1 MKRLSFYSF
10 LCAVL
15 LMSVNVF
22 GQQFSGG
29 GSGTLADPYRVAN
42 ASQFNEIANHPNAF
56 FVQTANIN
64 FAKNKFPKVE
74 SFSGIYDAQG
84 YQIIAAGNQTQ
95 PLFGT
100 VSGTIT
106 RLIVDMGTYTVQDG
120 GAILCNE
127 LNGGTISYCNIKGN
141 VTGVTAGGIV
151 NTMNSGLIEYCCF
164 TGNVEGYG
172 KIVSGRR
179 GSGYAGGICAIQ
191 RGGEIKGSM
200 VASPSVISGVTR
212 YGLAIVS
219 GISNA
224 GLIEDFIGGILGSTN
239 IKVTSCYSQATVES
253 NIEGTTNDI
262 ASSGVTK
269 TNSYPAQD
277 GINRTEQE
285 LANYLNQGLDPV
297 AFIFD
302 RGNVIS
308 VATRLTESSSN
319 GIGIFESKT
328 SGNFNAPSTWNY
340 TASDTKQFIISSGH
354 TVTLRNENSNE
365 NSKEAGASIIVRDG
379 GNFINATTSDV
390 TATMEKNITAGKWNF
405 IGFPVQDDPEHD
417 GYGVAPLAAVEGDIW
432 ALRYDYPNNTWDNN
446 YLHWYEGSRDYVKA
460 GNGIFAYPDN
470 DYTLSIEGTLNNAN
484 VTVENPITAI
494 ENGNNTARW
503 MALANPYPAEINI
516 ASLIN
521 LTQGVRHGDVVYL
534 YNGTTFTTPSTGTI
548 EAGQGFFVNME
559 GQNNSFT
566 FTTAMINN
574 STAKSVSAEREF
586 VSVSVSTDG
595 YKVPVLFAQNDDA
608 TDGYDIYDANKMF
621 GNGTVAEPYLICEG
635 IELCKEE
642 VLSSSYTATMNIKS
656 FESRSVEIVADNI
669 PEGYSLTL
677 IDGAL
682 EVVMNQGDVYTTNIA
697 EGENAD
703 RFKLL
708 ITKNNVSIADV
719 AEAESI
725 RVVNNNRSIRVYGG
739 KSVRTEVYN
748 ALGQKVYETSDRA
761 FDLNNVAS
769 GAYVLRVQDGKSV
782 NSTKIVVE

>member
-56 FVQTANIN
+56 FVQTTDITFNN
-64 FAKNKFPKVE
+64 NNSTKFTQID
-74 SFSGIYDAQG
+74 FDGIYDGQG
-84 YQIIAAGNQTQ
+84 HKIISSSDQTKS
-95 PLFGT
+95 LFGT
-100 VSGTIT
+100 VTGTIT
-106 RLIVDMGTYTVQDG
+106 RVTVEMGAKTVKNV
-120 GAILCNE
+120 GAILCYY
-127 LNGGTISYCNIKGN
+127 LDGGTISYCNIKGN
-141 VTGVTAGGIV
+141 VEVAAGAGTKAGGIV
-151 NTMNSGLIEYCCF
+151 NTMASGLVEYCCF
-164 TGNVEGYG
+164 QG
-172 KIVSGRR
+172 KVKAKANQA
-179 GSGYAGGICAIQ
+179 YVGGICAMQ
-191 RGGEIKGSM
+191 NGGEIKGSM
-200 VASPSVISGVTR
+200 VASVSELTGESKNSV
-212 YGLAIVS
+212 VS
-219 GISNA
+219 GIANGSNSPSQA
-224 GLIEDFIGGILGSTN
+224 Q
-239 IKVTSCYSQATVES
+239 VTSCYSQATFK
-253 NIEGTTNDI
+253 GKTTTTADI
-262 ASSGVTK
+262 ASGSGVIIA
-269 TNSYPAQD
+269 NSYPNATGGLSGQ
-277 GINRTEQE
+277 T
-285 LANYLNQGLDPV
+285 LANYLNNGLDPV
-297 AFIFD
+297 AFGVD
-302 RGNVIS
+302 NGNVVS
-308 VATRLTESSSN
+308 VASTLSVSSYN
-319 GIGIFESKT
+319 DGRGIFVSKQN
-328 SGNFNAPSTWNY
+328 GNFDVVPTWKY
-340 TASDTKQFIISSGH
+340 TASDSDIKQFIISAGN
-354 TVTLRNENSNE
+354 TVTLQNANDIQVAS
-365 NSKEAGASIIVRDG
+365 SIIVRDG
-379 GNFINATTSDV
+379 GNFINTTASDV
-390 TATMEKNITAGKWNF
+390 TATMEKNITANQWNF
-405 IGFPVQDDPEHD
+405 IGFPVRDNAAN

-432 ALRYDYPNNTWDNN
+432 ALRYDYQNNTWDNT
-446 YLHWYEGSRDYVKA
+446 YLHWYEGSQDYVKA

-470 DYTLSIEGTLNNAN
+470 DYTLSIEGTLNNAP
-484 VTVENPITAI
+484 VTVENPITPS

-586 VSVSVSTDG
+586 VRVSVSTDG

-642 VLSSSYTATMNIKS
+642 VLSSSYTATMNVKS
-656 FESRSVEIVADNI
+656 SESRSVEIVADNI

-682 EVVMNQGDVYTTNIA
+682 EVVMNQGDVYTTDIT

-769 GAYVLRVQDGKSV
+769 GAYILKVSDGKTV
-782 NSTKIVVE
+782 NSAKIVVE

>member
-22 GQQFSGG
+22 GQFAGG
-29 GSGTLADPYRVAN
+29 NGTLANPYQVAT
-42 ASQFNEIANHPNAF
+42 ASQFRAIANSDAF
-56 FVQTANIN
+56 FVQTADIT
-64 FAKNKFPKVE
+64 FDESTDFPKIE

-84 YQIIAAGNQTQ
+84 YKIIAQSDKTK

-100 VSGTIT
+100 VTGTIT
-106 RLIVDMGTYTVQDG
+106 RLIVEMGTNTVQNG

-127 LNGGTISYCNIKGN
+127 LNGGTISYCNIQGN

-151 NTMNSGLIEYCCF
+151 NTMNSGLVEYCCF
-164 TGNVEGYG
+164 TGNVTASGYRN
-172 KIVSGRR
+172 IVF
-179 GSGYAGGICAIQ
+179 GYAGGICARQ
-191 RGGEIKGSM
+191 NGGEIKGSM
-200 VASPSVISGVTR
+200 VASPSNIHGATLL
-212 YGLAIVS
+212 GLATAS
-219 GISNA
+219 GIANGSN
-224 GLIEDFIGGILGSTN
+224 SSSQ
-239 IKVTSCYSQATVES
+239 VTSCYSQATVTVS
-253 NIEGTTNDI
+253 ILWPGADNAPGADVAANATT
-262 ASSGVTK
+262 
-269 TNSYPAQD
+269 TNSYSDAEGTLSGQA
-277 GINRTEQE
+277 
-285 LANYLNQGLDPV
+285 LANYLNNGLDPV
-297 AFIFD
+297 AFGVEN
-302 RGNVIS
+302 GNVVS
-308 VATRLTESSSN
+308 RASSLSGPSFNGN
-319 GIGIFESKT
+319 GIFVSKQ
-328 SGNFNAPSTWNY
+328 SSDFAAVSTWNY
-340 TASDTKQFIISSGH
+340 TASNTPKQFIISAGN
-354 TVTLRNENSNE
+354 TVTLQNANDIS
-365 NSKEAGASIIVRDG
+365 GASITVRDG
-379 GNFINATTSDV
+379 GNFINNSASDV
-390 TATMEKNITAGKWNF
+390 TATMEKNITADKWNF
-405 IGFPVQDDPEHD
+405 IGFPVQDSIAS
-417 GYGVAPLAAVEGDIW
+417 GYGVSPLAEVTGDIW
-432 ALRYDYPNNTWDNN
+432 ALRYDYEHNSWDNN

-470 DYTLSIEGTLNNAN
+470 DYTLSIDGILNNAN
-484 VTVENPITAI
+484 VTVTNTITPS

-516 ASLIN
+516 TSLPA
-521 LTQGVRHGDVVYL
+521 TQGGGAYL
-534 YNGTTFTTPSTGTI
+534 YDGISFGTI
-548 EAGQGFFVNME
+548 QTSGTIKAGQGFFVNMPE
-559 GQNNSFT
+559 AENNFT

-642 VLSSSYTATMNIKS
+642 VLSSSYTATMNVKS
-656 FESRSVEIVADNI
+656 SESRSVEIVADNI

-682 EVVMNQGDVYTTNIA
+682 EVVMNQGDVYTTDIA

-725 RVVNNNRSIRVYGG
+725 RVVNNNRTISIYGG
-739 KSVRTEVYN
+739 NDVRTEVYN
-748 ALGQKVYETSDRA
+748 ALGQKVYETSDRV

>member
-22 GQQFSGG
+22 GHFAG
-29 GSGTLADPYRVAN
+29 GSGTFADPYQVAT
-42 ASQFNEIANHPNAF
+42 ASQFTEIANYSDAF
-56 FVQTANIN
+56 FVQTADIT
-64 FAKNKFPKVE
+64 FDESTDFPKIE

-84 YQIIAAGNQTQ
+84 YKIIAQSDKTK

-100 VSGTIT
+100 VTGTIT
-106 RLIVDMGTYTVQDG
+106 RVTVNMNG
-120 GAILCNE
+120 RKTKAAILCKT
-127 LNGGTISYCNIKGN
+127 LDGGTISYCNIQGT

-151 NTMNSGLIEYCCF
+151 NTMSSGLVEYCCF
-164 TGNVEGYG
+164 TGNVTAYGVYGYN
-172 KIVSGRR
+172 VY
-179 GSGYAGGICAIQ
+179 GYAGGICARQ
-191 RGGEIKGSM
+191 NGGEIKGSM
-200 VASPSVISGVTR
+200 VASPSNIHGATLL
-212 YGLAIVS
+212 GLATAS
-219 GISNA
+219 GIANGSN
-224 GLIEDFIGGILGSTN
+224 SPQ
-239 IKVTSCYSQATVES
+239 VTSCYSQATVTMS
-253 NIEGTTNDI
+253 NLWAGADVAANATP
-262 ASSGVTK
+262 
-269 TNSYPAQD
+269 TNSYPDANA
-277 GINRTEQE
+277 GE
-285 LANYLNQGLDPV
+285 LSGQALADYLNAGLDPV
-297 AFIFD
+297 AFVVD
-302 RGNVIS
+302 ENGNVVS
-308 VATRLTESSSN
+308 VASRLSASPSN
-319 GIGIFESKT
+319 GMGIFVSRQ
-328 SGNFNAPSTWNY
+328 SGNFNAASTWDF
-340 TASDTKQFIISSGH
+340 TASDTKQFIISAGH
-354 TVTLRNENSNE
+354 TVTLQNANHIS
-365 NSKEAGASIIVRDG
+365 GASIIVRDG
-379 GNFINATTSDV
+379 GNFINNTTSDV
-390 TATMEKNITAGKWNF
+390 TATMEKNITAEKWNF
-405 IGFPVQDDPEHD
+405 IGFPVQDDPEHN

-432 ALRYDYPNNTWDNN
+432 ALRYDYPNNTWDNT

-470 DYTLSIEGTLNNAN
+470 NYTLIIEGTLNNAN

-494 ENGNNTARW
+494 SSEDGTARW

-516 ASLIN
+516 TSLPA
-521 LTQGVRHGDVVYL
+521 TQGNVVYL
-534 YNGTTFTTPSTGTI
+534 YNGISFDAPSTGNI
-548 EAGQGFFVNME
+548 KAGQGFFVNMLE
-559 GQNNSFT
+559 QNNSPYSFT
-566 FTTAMINN
+566 FTTAMING

-621 GNGTVAEPYLICEG
+621 GNGSVAEPYLICNG
-635 IELCKEE
+635 INLCKEE
-642 VLSSSYTATMNIKS
+642 VSSTNYTATMNIKS
-656 FESRSVEIVADNI
+656 SESRSVEIVADNI

-677 IDGAL
+677 IDGAM

-725 RVVNNNRSIRVYGG
+725 RVVNNNRTIRVYGG

>member
-15 LMSVNVF
+15 LMSANVF

-56 FVQTANIN
+56 FVQTTDITFNN
-64 FAKNKFPKVE
+64 NNSTKFTQID
-74 SFSGIYDAQG
+74 FDGIYDGQG
-84 YQIIAAGNQTQ
+84 HKIISSSDQTKS
-95 PLFGT
+95 LFGT
-100 VSGTIT
+100 VTGTIT
-106 RLIVDMGTYTVQDG
+106 RLIVEMGTNTVQNG

-127 LNGGTISYCNIKGN
+127 LDGGTISYCNIQGN
-141 VTGVTAGGIV
+141 VTGATAGGIV
-151 NTMNSGLIEYCCF
+151 NTMTSGLVEYCCF
-164 TGNVEGYG
+164 TGNVTASGGYG
-172 KIVSGRR
+172 LQFL
-179 GSGYAGGICAIQ
+179 GYAGGICAIQ
-191 RGGEIKGSM
+191 KGGEIKGSM
-200 VASPSVISGVTR
+200 VDAQSGVKGSTLL
-212 YGLAIVS
+212 GLASAS
-219 GISNA
+219 GIANTAAQAAS
-224 GLIEDFIGGILGSTN
+224 
-239 IKVTSCYSQATVES
+239 VTSCYSQAMVTIQGFFQSGTAAHVAAG
-253 NIEGTTNDI
+253 NGTT
-262 ASSGVTK
+262 
-269 TNSYPAQD
+269 TNSYPDAEA
-277 GINRTEQE
+277 GTLSGQE
-285 LANYLNQGLDPV
+285 LANYLNAGLDPV
-297 AFIFD
+297 AFVVD
-302 RGNVIS
+302 ENGNVVS
-308 VATRLTESSSN
+308 VASRLSASPSN
-319 GIGIFESKT
+319 GMGIFVSKQN
-328 SGNFNAPSTWNY
+328 GNFDVASTWNY
-340 TASDTKQFIISSGH
+340 TPSDTKQFIISADH
-354 TVTLRNENSNE
+354 MVTLQNANDIS
-365 NSKEAGASIIVRDG
+365 GASIIVRDG
-379 GNFINATTSDV
+379 GNFINTTTSNV
-390 TATMEKNITAGKWNF
+390 TATMEKNITANQWNF
-405 IGFPVQDDPEHD
+405 IGFPVRDNAAN

-432 ALRYDYPNNTWDNN
+432 ALRYDYSSNTWDNT
-446 YLHWYEGSRDYVKA
+446 YLHWYEGSQDYVKA

-470 DYTLSIEGTLNNAN
+470 NYTLIIEGTLNNAN

-494 ENGNNTARW
+494 SSEDGTARW

-516 ASLIN
+516 TSLPA
-521 LTQGVRHGDVVYL
+521 TQGNVVYL
-534 YNGTTFTTPSTGTI
+534 YNGISFDAPSTGNI
-548 EAGQGFFVNME
+548 KAGQGFFVNMLE
-559 GQNNSFT
+559 QNNSPYSFT
-566 FTTAMINN
+566 FTTAMING

-656 FESRSVEIVADNI
+656 SESRSVEIVADNI

-677 IDGAL
+677 IDGAV
-682 EVVMNQGDVYTTNIA
+682 EVVMNQGDVYTTNIT

>member
-22 GQQFSGG
+22 GQGQPFSGY
-29 GSGTLADPYRVAN
+29 GSGTLADPYRVAT
-42 ASQFNEIANHPNAF
+42 ASQFNEIANHPDAF
-56 FVQTANIN
+56 FVQTTDITFEDNRDFPEIN
-64 FAKNKFPKVE
+64 N
-74 SFSGIYDAQG
+74 FSGIYDGQG
-84 YQIIAAGNQTQ
+84 HTIIANRDKTK

-100 VSGTIT
+100 VRGTIT
-106 RLIVDMGTYTVQDG
+106 RLIVDMGEYTVTVRNE
-120 GAILCNE
+120 GAILCTD
-127 LNGGTISYCNIKGN
+127 LNGGTISYCNIQGN
-141 VTGVTAGGIV
+141 VTGATAGGIV
-151 NTMNSGLIEYCCF
+151 NTMSSGLVEYCCF
-164 TGNVEGYG
+164 TGNVTAYG
-172 KIVSGRR
+172 RYGINVY
-179 GSGYAGGICAIQ
+179 GYAGGICARQ
-191 RGGEIKGSM
+191 NGGEIKGSM
-200 VASPSVISGVTR
+200 VASPSKIHGATLL
-212 YGLAIVS
+212 GLATTAS
-219 GISNA
+219 GIANGSN
-224 GLIEDFIGGILGSTN
+224 SPQ
-239 IKVTSCYSQATVES
+239 VTSCYSQATVTVS
-253 NIEGTTNDI
+253 NLWIGADTPGADVAANATT
-262 ASSGVTK
+262 
-269 TNSYPAQD
+269 TNSYPDAEVETLSGQD
-277 GINRTEQE
+277 
-285 LANYLNQGLDPV
+285 LATYLNNGLDPI
-297 AFIFD
+297 AFEV
-302 RGNVIS
+302 NNKKAVVS
-308 VATRLTESSSN
+308 VASSLSASTSN
-319 GIGIFESKT
+319 PYNGMGIFVSKQN
-328 SGNFNAPSTWNY
+328 GNFDVASTWNY
-340 TASDTKQFIISSGH
+340 TPSDTKQFIISADH
-354 TVTLRNENSNE
+354 MVTLQNANDIS
-365 NSKEAGASIIVRDG
+365 GASIIVRDG
-379 GNFINATTSDV
+379 GNFINNTISDV
-390 TATMEKNITAGKWNF
+390 PATMEKNITTGQWNF
-405 IGFPVQDDPEHD
+405 IGFPVRDNAAN

-446 YLHWYEGSRDYVKA
+446 YLHWYEGSQDYVKA

-470 DYTLSIEGTLNNAN
+470 NYTLSIEGTLNNAP
-484 VTVENPITAI
+484 VTVTNTITVTGT
-494 ENGNNTARW
+494 GNNRARW

-516 ASLIN
+516 TSLPT
-521 LTQGVRHGDVVYL
+521 TQGGGVYL
-534 YNGTTFTTPSTGTI
+534 YDGTSFGEIQSSGTI
-548 EAGQGFFVNME
+548 KAGQGFFVNMPR
-559 GQNNSFT
+559 QNNSTTYNFT

-586 VSVSVSTDG
+586 VRVSVSTDG

-642 VLSSSYTATMNIKS
+642 VLSSSYTATMNVKS
-656 FESRSVEIVADNI
+656 SESRSVEIVADNI

-677 IDGAL
+677 IDGAV
-682 EVVMNQGDVYTTNIA
+682 EMEMSEGDVYTTNIA

>member
-22 GQQFSGG
+22 GQGQQFAGG
-29 GSGTLADPYRVAN
+29 NGTLADPYQVAN
-42 ASQFNEIANHPNAF
+42 ASQFAAIANSNAF
-56 FVQTANIN
+56 FIQTADIT
-64 FAKNKFPKVE
+64 FDGSTPFPKIA

-84 YQIIAAGNQTQ
+84 HKIIAEGAKDH
-95 PLFGT
+95 PLFAT
-100 VSGTIT
+100 VTGTIT
-106 RLIVDMGTYTVQDG
+106 RLIVEMGTNTFQSV

-141 VTGVTAGGIV
+141 VTGFMAGGIV
-151 NTMNSGLIEYCCF
+151 NTMNSGLVEYCCF
-164 TGNVEGYG
+164 TGNVTANGGYG
-172 KIVSGRR
+172 T
-179 GSGYAGGICAIQ
+179 GYAGGICAIQ
-191 RGGEIKGSM
+191 YGGEIKGSM
-200 VASPSVISGVTR
+200 VASSSTIAGER
-212 YGLAIVS
+212 AS
-219 GISNA
+219 GIANGSN
-224 GLIEDFIGGILGSTN
+224 SSS
-239 IKVTSCYSQATVES
+239 KVTSCYSQATVTT
-253 NIEGTTNDI
+253 NGNGTTNAI
-262 ASSGVTK
+262 APSEVTI
-269 TNSYPAQD
+269 THSYSNATAGGLSVQD
-277 GINRTEQE
+277 
-285 LANYLNQGLDPV
+285 LATYLNAGLDPV
-297 AFIFD
+297 AFVVD
-302 RGNVIS
+302 NNKVVS
-308 VATRLTESSSN
+308 VASTLSDPSFN
-319 GIGIFESKT
+319 GKGIFVSKQSSYFHVFPAWKYT
-328 SGNFNAPSTWNY
+328 PSNT
-340 TASDTKQFIISSGH
+340 TKQFIISAGH
-354 TVTLRNENSNE
+354 TVTLQNANDISE
-365 NSKEAGASIIVRDG
+365 ASIIVRDG
-379 GNFINATTSDV
+379 GNFINTTTSNV
-390 TATMEKNITAGKWNF
+390 TATMEKNITADKWNF
-405 IGFPVQDDPEHD
+405 IGFPVQDNDINN

-432 ALRYDYPNNTWDNN
+432 ALRYDYQNNTWDNT
-446 YLHWYEGSRDYVKA
+446 YLHWYEGSQDYVKA

-470 DYTLSIEGTLNNAN
+470 DYTLSIEGTLNNAD

-516 ASLIN
+516 TSLPA
-521 LTQGVRHGDVVYL
+521 TQGNVVYL
-534 YNGTTFTTPSTGTI
+534 YNGISFDAPSTGTI
-548 EAGQGFFVNME
+548 KAGQGFFVNMLE
-559 GQNNSFT
+559 QNNSPYSFT
-566 FTTAMINN
+566 FTTTMING

-586 VSVSVSTDG
+586 VRVSVSTDG

-621 GNGTVAEPYLICEG
+621 GNGTVAEPYLVCEG

-642 VLSSSYTATMNIKS
+642 VLSSSYTATMNVKS
-656 FESRSVEIVADNI
+656 SESRSVEIVADNI

-682 EVVMNQGDVYTTNIA
+682 EVVMNQGDVYTTDIA

-748 ALGQKVYETSDRA
+748 ALGQKVYETSDRV

-769 GAYVLRVQDGKSV
+769 GAYILKVSDGKTV
-782 NSTKIVVE
+782 NSAKIVVE

>member
-22 GQQFSGG
+22 GQFAGG
-29 GSGTLADPYRVAN
+29 NGTLANPYQVAN
-42 ASQFNEIANHPNAF
+42 ASQFAAIANSNAF
-56 FVQTANIN
+56 FVQIADIT
-64 FAKNKFPKVE
+64 FDESTDFPKIG

-84 YQIIAAGNQTQ
+84 YKIIAQRNQSR

-100 VSGTIT
+100 VRGTIT
-106 RLIVDMGTYTVQDG
+106 RLIVEMGTNTVQDG

-127 LNGGTISYCNIKGN
+127 LIGGTISYCNIKGN
-141 VTGVTAGGIV
+141 VTGFTAGGIV
-151 NTMNSGLIEYCCF
+151 NTMNSGLVEYCCF
-164 TGNVEGYG
+164 TGDVTANGGYG
-172 KIVSGRR
+172 Y
-179 GSGYAGGICAIQ
+179 GYAGGICAKQ
-191 RGGEIKGSM
+191 NDGEIKGSM
-200 VASPSVISGVTR
+200 VASGSEVKGENGAT
-212 YGLAIVS
+212 VS
-219 GISNA
+219 GIANGSNSA
-224 GLIEDFIGGILGSTN
+224 Q
-239 IKVTSCYSQATVES
+239 VTSCYSQATLS
-253 NIEGTTNDI
+253 GNGSKNDI
-262 ASSGVTK
+262 APDGVDI
-269 TNSYPAQD
+269 TNSYPNATGGTLSGQA
-277 GINRTEQE
+277 
-285 LANYLNQGLDPV
+285 LAGYLNAGLDPV
-297 AFIFD
+297 AFVVD
-302 RGNVIS
+302 ENGNVVS
-308 VATRLTESSSN
+308 AASSLSDPSFN
-319 GIGIFESKT
+319 GKGIFVSKQSSYFHVFPAWKYT
-328 SGNFNAPSTWNY
+328 PSNT
-340 TASDTKQFIISSGH
+340 TKQFIISAGH
-354 TVTLRNENSNE
+354 TVTLQNANDIS
-365 NSKEAGASIIVRDG
+365 GASITVRDG
-379 GNFINATTSDV
+379 GNFINNSGSDV
-390 TATMEKNITAGKWNF
+390 PATMEKNITADKWNF
-405 IGFPVQDDPEHD
+405 IGFPVQNQTDD
-417 GYGVAPLAAVEGDIW
+417 GYGVAPLAAVAGDIW
-432 ALRYDYPNNTWDNN
+432 ALRYDYQNNTWDNT
-446 YLHWYEGSRDYVKA
+446 YLHWYEGSQDYVKA

-470 DYTLSIEGTLNNAN
+470 DYTLSIEGTLNNAD
-484 VTVENPITAI
+484 VTVENTITAI
-494 ENGNNTARW
+494 GNGNGTARW

-516 ASLIN
+516 ESLPA
-521 LTQGVRHGDVVYL
+521 TQGGVVYL
-534 YNGTTFTTPSTGTI
+534 YNGETFDAPSTGTI
-548 EAGQGFFVNME
+548 KAGQGFFVNMYGE
-559 GQNNSFT
+559 NNSFT
-566 FTTAMINN
+566 FTPAMMINN
-574 STAKSVSAEREF
+574 SPAKSVSAEREF

-621 GNGTVAEPYLICEG
+621 GNGTVAEPYLVCEG

-642 VLSSSYTATMNIKS
+642 VLSSSYTATMNVKS
-656 FESRSVEIVADNI
+656 SESRSVEIVADNI

-682 EVVMNQGDVYTTNIA
+682 EVVMNQGDVYTTDIA

>member
-22 GQQFSGG
+22 GQFAG
-29 GSGTLADPYRVAN
+29 GSGTLADPYQVAT
-42 ASQFNEIANHPNAF
+42 ASQFTEVANYSDAF
-56 FVQTANIN
+56 FVQTADIT
-64 FAKNKFPKVE
+64 FDESTDFPKIE

-84 YQIIAAGNQTQ
+84 YKIIAQSDKTK

-100 VSGTIT
+100 VTGTIT
-106 RLIVDMGTYTVQDG
+106 RLIVEMGTNTVQNG

-127 LNGGTISYCNIKGN
+127 LNGGTISYCNIQGN

-151 NTMNSGLIEYCCF
+151 NTMSSGLVEYCCF
-164 TGNVEGYG
+164 TGDVTAYGGYG
-172 KIVSGRR
+172 YNVF
-179 GSGYAGGICAIQ
+179 GYAGGICAIQ
-191 RGGEIKGSM
+191 NGGEIKGSM
-200 VASPSVISGVTR
+200 VASSSDIHGATLL
-212 YGLAIVS
+212 GFATAS
-219 GISNA
+219 GIAN
-224 GLIEDFIGGILGSTN
+224 GLSSPQ
-239 IKVTSCYSQATVES
+239 VTSCYSQATVTMS
-253 NIEGTTNDI
+253 NLRTGADTPGADVAANATP
-262 ASSGVTK
+262 
-269 TNSYPAQD
+269 TNSYPDAEA
-277 GINRTEQE
+277 GE
-285 LANYLNQGLDPV
+285 LSGQALADYLNAGLNPV
-297 AFIFD
+297 AFVVD
-302 RGNVIS
+302 ENDNVVS
-308 VATRLTESSSN
+308 VASLLSASPSN
-319 GIGIFESKT
+319 GMGIFVSRQ
-328 SGNFNAPSTWNY
+328 SGNFNAASTWDF
-340 TASDTKQFIISSGH
+340 TASDTKQFIISAGH
-354 TVTLRNENSNE
+354 TVTLQNANHIS
-365 NSKEAGASIIVRDG
+365 GASIIVRDG
-379 GNFINATTSDV
+379 GNFINNTTSDV
-390 TATMEKNITAGKWNF
+390 TATMEKNITADKWNF
-405 IGFPVQDDPEHD
+405 IGFPVQDNTTN

-432 ALRYDYPNNTWDNN
+432 ALRYDYPNNTWDNT
-446 YLHWYEGSRDYVKA
+446 YLHWYEGSQDYVKA

-470 DYTLSIEGTLNNAN
+470 NYTLSIEGTLNNAN
-484 VTVENPITAI
+484 VTVTNTITAI

-516 ASLIN
+516 TSLPA
-521 LTQGVRHGDVVYL
+521 TQGGGVYL
-534 YNGTTFTTPSTGTI
+534 YDGTTFGAIQTSGTI
-548 EAGQGFFVNME
+548 KAGQGFFVNME

-566 FTTAMINN
+566 FTKDMINN

-656 FESRSVEIVADNI
+656 SESRSVEIVADNI

-677 IDGAL
+677 IDGAV
-682 EVVMNQGDVYTTNIA
+682 EVVMNQGDVYTTDIA

-725 RVVNNNRSIRVYGG
+725 RVVNNNRTISIYGG
-739 KSVRTEVYN
+739 NDVRTEVYN
-748 ALGQKVYETSDRA
+748 ALGQKVYETSDRV

-769 GAYVLRVQDGKSV
+769 GAYILKVSDGKTV

>member
-22 GQQFSGG
+22 GQFAG
-29 GSGTLADPYRVAN
+29 GSGTFADPYQVAT
-42 ASQFNEIANHPNAF
+42 ASQFTEVANYSDAF
-56 FVQTANIN
+56 FVQTADIT
-64 FAKNKFPKVE
+64 FDESTDFPKIA

-84 YQIIAAGNQTQ
+84 YKIIAQSDKTQ

-100 VSGTIT
+100 VTGTIT
-106 RLIVDMGTYTVQDG
+106 RLIVEMGTNTVQNG

-127 LNGGTISYCNIKGN
+127 LNGGTISYCNIQGN

-151 NTMNSGLIEYCCF
+151 NTMNSGLVEYCCF
-164 TGNVEGYG
+164 TGDVTASGALGYNMF
-172 KIVSGRR
+172 
-179 GSGYAGGICAIQ
+179 GYAGGICAIQ
-191 RGGEIKGSM
+191 YGGEIKGSM
-200 VASPSVISGVTR
+200 VASPSNIHGVTLL
-212 YGLAIVS
+212 GAATTS
-219 GISNA
+219 GITNE
-224 GLIEDFIGGILGSTN
+224 GLSWGSQPQ
-239 IKVTSCYSQATVES
+239 IDVTSCYSQATVTS
-253 NIEGTTNDI
+253 NGTTNDI
-262 ASSGVTK
+262 ASGSGVTT
-269 TNSYPAQD
+269 TNSYPDEEAGTLSGQA
-277 GINRTEQE
+277 
-285 LANYLNQGLDPV
+285 LANYLNAGLDPV
-297 AFIFD
+297 AFVVD
-302 RGNVIS
+302 ENGNVVS
-308 VATRLTESSSN
+308 VASRLSASPSN
-319 GIGIFESKT
+319 GMGIFVSRQ
-328 SGNFNAPSTWNY
+328 SGNFNAASTWDF
-340 TASDTKQFIISSGH
+340 TASDTKQFIISAGH
-354 TVTLRNENSNE
+354 TVTLKNANHIS
-365 NSKEAGASIIVRDG
+365 GASIIVRDG
-379 GNFINATTSDV
+379 GNFINNTTSDV
-390 TATMEKNITAGKWNF
+390 TATMEKNITADKWNF
-405 IGFPVQDDPEHD
+405 IGFPVQDNAAN

-432 ALRYDYPNNTWDNN
+432 ALRYDYQNNTWDNN
-446 YLHWYEGSRDYVKA
+446 YLHWYEGNYDYVKA

-470 DYTLSIEGTLNNAN
+470 NYTLIIEGTLNNAN
-484 VTVENPITAI
+484 VTVTNTITPS

-516 ASLIN
+516 TSLPQ
-521 LTQGVRHGDVVYL
+521 TQGNGVYL
-534 YNGTTFTTPSTGTI
+534 YDGISFGELQTSGTI
-548 EAGQGFFVNME
+548 KAGQGFFVNMY

-566 FTTAMINN
+566 FTKTMINT
-574 STAKSVSAEREF
+574 TAKSVSAEREF
-586 VSVSVSTDG
+586 VRVSVSTDG

-621 GNGTVAEPYLICEG
+621 GNGTVAEPYLVCEG

-642 VLSSSYTATMNIKS
+642 VLSSSYTATMNVKS
-656 FESRSVEIVADNI
+656 SESRSVEIVADNI

-682 EVVMNQGDVYTTNIA
+682 EVVMNQGDVYTTDIA

-769 GAYVLRVQDGKSV
+769 GAYILKVSDGKTV
-782 NSTKIVVE
+782 NSAKIVVE